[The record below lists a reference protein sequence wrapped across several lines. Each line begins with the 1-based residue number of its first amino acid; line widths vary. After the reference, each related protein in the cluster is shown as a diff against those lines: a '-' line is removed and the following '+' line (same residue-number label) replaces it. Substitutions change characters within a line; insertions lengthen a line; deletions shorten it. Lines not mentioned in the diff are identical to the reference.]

1 MSVPSHLWFSGGL
14 SLHLIIKKIVSLS
27 GIGSISDG
35 SRATYSTG
43 SESVAAVSADSNGF
57 RFPRMTLLV
66 RPTYIR
72 RTSNT

>member
-1 MSVPSHLWFSGGL
+1 MN
-14 SLHLIIKKIVSLS
+14 

-35 SRATYSTG
+35 NRATYSAG
-43 SESVAAVSADSNGF
+43 SESVAAVSAESNGF
-57 RFPRMTLLV
+57 RFPRMTLLA